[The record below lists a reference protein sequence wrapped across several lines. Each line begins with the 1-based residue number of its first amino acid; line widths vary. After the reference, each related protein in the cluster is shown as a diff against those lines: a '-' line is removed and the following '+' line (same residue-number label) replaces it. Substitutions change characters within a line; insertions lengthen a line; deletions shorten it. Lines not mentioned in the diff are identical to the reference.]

1 MLVGTAV
8 ALSACSPLDVFGPKP
23 NEALLDLARQADA
36 DAAAFEREE
45 TTAPLAELRK
55 RQADELYAEIERVCG
70 VDDTGLPP
78 KTCRVDREGSA
89 GSVVKPPTVPILT
102 DQAVRT
108 LPEESMEL
116 VVAQSIDYIVALGEP
131 GMSDPDSACP
141 DMYEVNWSEA
151 DKAAMSDR
159 VEEEY
164 AALYGLDLA
173 SAYADDALQARIDAL
188 REGHEARLSC
198 ITEEMRYAQIDAPAQ
213 APGYEIADTFG
224 EPTDTASASTLID
237 AIEASLTESW
247 RATAA
252 HADDRVW
259 RNAAIAYAADAYKA
273 ANP

>member
-1 MLVGTAV
+1 MVLAGGAM

-23 NEALLDLARQADA
+23 NEALLELARQADA
-36 DAAAFEREE
+36 DAAAFE
-45 TTAPLAELRK
+45 TDAAPLAELRK

-78 KTCRVDREGSA
+78 KTCRVDRESPTGEPS
-89 GSVVKPPTVPILT
+89 KDPTVPTLT
-102 DQAVRT
+102 DNIVRT

-116 VVAQSIDYIVALGEP
+116 VVAQSIDYRVALGEP
-131 GMSDPDSACP
+131 GMSDPDTVCP
-141 DMYEVNWSEA
+141 DMYEVNWSDA

-188 REGHEARLSC
+188 RAGHEARLSC

-224 EPTDTASASTLID
+224 QPTDTASASRLID

-247 RATAA
+247 RVTAA

-259 RNAAIAYAADAYKA
+259 RNAAIAYAADARKA
-273 ANP
+273 SGA